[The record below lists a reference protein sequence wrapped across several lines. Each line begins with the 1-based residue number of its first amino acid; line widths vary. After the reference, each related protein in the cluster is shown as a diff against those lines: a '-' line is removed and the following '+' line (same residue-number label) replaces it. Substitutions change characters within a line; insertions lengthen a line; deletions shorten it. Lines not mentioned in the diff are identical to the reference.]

1 MSPNNCYSHHVGRKN
16 RKAEKQ
22 RFDKN
27 FLISPGMSKSE
38 VLDIMGQPVAS
49 EFEKNVEEWHYCAT
63 GIGSDEFVSFFFE
76 NGKVISKTTYT
87 VTIEDTGGVTGPCRK
102 FIKRGSFQM
111 PDRVLEI
118 RAKITEN

>member
-1 MSPNNCYSHHVGRKN
+1 MLSPNNCYSQYVGRKN

-63 GIGSDEFVSFFFE
+63 GVGSDEFVSFFFFSFVYGLTDYIWDKG
-76 NGKVISKTTYT
+76 NKRNT
-87 VTIEDTGGVTGPCRK
+87 
-102 FIKRGSFQM
+102 FIPS
-111 PDRVLEI
+111 LHAI
-118 RAKITEN
+118 